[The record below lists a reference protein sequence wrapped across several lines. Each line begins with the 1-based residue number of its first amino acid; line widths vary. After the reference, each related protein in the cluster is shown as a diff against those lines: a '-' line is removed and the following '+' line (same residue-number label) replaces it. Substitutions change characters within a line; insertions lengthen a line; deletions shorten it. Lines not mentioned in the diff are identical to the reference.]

1 MNMALG
7 FEYSLFP
14 PKIHCI
20 MSSTTNT
27 PNNGNA
33 PLFFSG
39 DLKFDT
45 GADITCIS
53 ASRLNLHS
61 TEEEFTK
68 WMQQNENVEIIK
80 NGQIKKNGLIGIKT
94 KGIDKEAEDIKA
106 YAYQLDDFSI
116 ESGDGNLSLGSV
128 PIFVTFDTRFQTPLL
143 GRDLLS
149 LLNIEIDNDRN
160 IMNVKSTEKLKHN
173 IIKPIFFI
181 KSGIY
186 SKGSMVIEESFTQG

>member
-1 MNMALG
+1 MALG

-80 NGQIKKNGLIGIKT
+80 NGQIKWKKR
-94 KGIDKEAEDIKA
+94 
-106 YAYQLDDFSI
+106 SHH
-116 ESGDGNLSLGSV
+116 
-128 PIFVTFDTRFQTPLL
+128 
-143 GRDLLS
+143 LLS
-149 LLNIEIDNDRN
+149 VLTSKDGT
-160 IMNVKSTEKLKHN
+160 V
-173 IIKPIFFI
+173 IFI
-181 KSGIY
+181 L
-186 SKGSMVIEESFTQG
+186 